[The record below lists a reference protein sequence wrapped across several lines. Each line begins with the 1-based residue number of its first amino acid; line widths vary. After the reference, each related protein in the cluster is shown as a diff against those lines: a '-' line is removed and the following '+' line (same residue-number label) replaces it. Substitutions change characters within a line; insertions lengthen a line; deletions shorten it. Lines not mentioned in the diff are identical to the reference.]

1 MANTYFQFKQF
12 IIRQDQCSMKV
23 TTDAC
28 LFGAWVSSCLENINS
43 VKTILDIGSGT
54 GLLSLMLA
62 QKIKSEITGI
72 ELQLVDYEQSV
83 QNINGSAWNDRVHIF
98 NADVKTFNFCN
109 KYDAI
114 ICNPPFYEND
124 LKGPSAGKNTAHHDN
139 SLTINELLQIIYRQ
153 LNPDGRFYILLPSKR
168 EKYLIGLI
176 ESHALFINQIVRVK
190 QTEKHAFFRIMI
202 EGSYEKSETM
212 EKVITIKENSQYS
225 AIFTALLK
233 DYYLN
238 L

>member
-1 MANTYFQFKQF
+1 
-12 IIRQDQCSMKV
+12 MKV

-28 LFGAWVSSCLENINS
+28 LFGAWVSSCIEKNNS
-43 VKTILDIGSGT
+43 VKNILDIGSGT
-54 GLLSLMLA
+54 GLLNLMLA
-62 QKIKSEITGI
+62 QKTKSEITGI
-72 ELQLVDYEQSV
+72 ELQLSDYEQSV
-83 QNINGSAWNDRVHIF
+83 QNINGSPWNHRVHVF
-98 NADVKTFNFCN
+98 NADVKTYYFRN

-139 SLTINELLQIIYRQ
+139 SLTINEILQIIYQQ
-153 LNPDGRFYILLPSKR
+153 LVSDGRFYILLPSKR
-168 EKYLIGLI
+168 EEHLIRLA

-190 QTEKHAFFRIMI
+190 QTEKHGFFRIMI
-202 EGSYEKSETM
+202 EGSFEKSKIL
-212 EKVITIKENSQYS
+212 EKRITIRKNGQYS
-225 AIFTALLK
+225 AAFTGLLK